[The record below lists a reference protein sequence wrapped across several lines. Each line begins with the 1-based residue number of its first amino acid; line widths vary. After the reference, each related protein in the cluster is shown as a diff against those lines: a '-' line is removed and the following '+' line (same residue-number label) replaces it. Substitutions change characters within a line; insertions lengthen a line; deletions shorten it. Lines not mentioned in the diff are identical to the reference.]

1 MLIESRVKI
10 RPLWRYETYRL
21 LRLFKKIKLPF
32 TWRFF
37 YKTRLSFIFYLYK
50 PKTYFVYTGKKWR
63 RFRSTKWITGFTL
76 YNFCFFSQI
85 AIYKKRQLIK
95 EKLKQQKLLLKEK
108 NRLKRLSK
116 KKK

>member
-1 MLIESRVKI
+1 M
-10 RPLWRYETYRL
+10 
-21 LRLFKKIKLPF
+21 LRLDLYDDMKLIDYCAYLKKLSYLLHDGFFIKHVYHL
-32 TWRFF
+32 FF
-37 YKTRLSFIFYLYK
+37 IYINLKLILFIQEK
-50 PKTYFVYTGKKWR
+50 NDVG
-63 RFRSTKWITGFTL
+63 FRSTKWITGFTL